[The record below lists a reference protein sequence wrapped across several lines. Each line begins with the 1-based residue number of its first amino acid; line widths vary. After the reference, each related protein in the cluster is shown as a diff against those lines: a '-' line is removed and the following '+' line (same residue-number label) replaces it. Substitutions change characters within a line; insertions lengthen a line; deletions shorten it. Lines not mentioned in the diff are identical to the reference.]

1 MTFYQSFLINIFNMR
16 QEEDS
21 PLIKLYYE
29 EASKRELLSR
39 KEEEE
44 LFATMH
50 KWSLNKSHCGGHA
63 RKKGMEAR
71 EILITSNLRLVIK
84 IAKSYM
90 NVGLDFADL
99 INEGNSGLVKAVDKF
114 ELGKGAKLSHYAG
127 FWIKQSIM
135 RALANHGRTIRLPS
149 GAVQQKMN
157 IIKYRTKFKEKH
169 GHFPSNQEIAKDL
182 KLSIERV
189 ILLNESALNVT
200 SLNSYIGGEVD
211 SEPAELG
218 SMLADESIKAPD
230 SSALLNSDNSV
241 LYDCLS
247 KLSFRERYI
256 IEKRYALSCQK
267 PETLEVIGKKFGV
280 TRERIRQVEKQ
291 AMAKLSSLVSHRMRT
306 TVKNY

>member
-1 MTFYQSFLINIFNMR
+1 MR

-50 KWSLNKSHCGGHA
+50 KWSLNKSRCGGHA

-114 ELGKGAKLSHYAG
+114 ELGRWFFDKAKH
-127 FWIKQSIM
+127 
-135 RALANHGRTIRLPS
+135 
-149 GAVQQKMN
+149 
-157 IIKYRTKFKEKH
+157 
-169 GHFPSNQEIAKDL
+169 
-182 KLSIERV
+182 
-189 ILLNESALNVT
+189 NE
-200 SLNSYIGGEVD
+200 
-211 SEPAELG
+211 
-218 SMLADESIKAPD
+218 
-230 SSALLNSDNSV
+230 
-241 LYDCLS
+241 C
-247 KLSFRERYI
+247 FRESR
-256 IEKRYALSCQK
+256 
-267 PETLEVIGKKFGV
+267 
-280 TRERIRQVEKQ
+280 
-291 AMAKLSSLVSHRMRT
+291 
-306 TVKNY
+306 